1 MAQPRLRA
9 QSEDQ
14 VRFAVIGDFG
24 TGEEEPQAVAD
35 MVKSWDPE
43 FIITTGDNNYPDG
56 AAEKIDENIGQ
67 FYYEYIYPYAG
78 AYGAGA
84 EENRFFPT
92 LGNHDYDTDNGQ
104 PYFDYFTLPGN
115 ERYYD
120 FTWGPVHFFAL
131 NSNDEEPD
139 GITVDSVQ
147 AQWLKAQLAASD
159 KRWKIVYLANPVF
172 SSGSKHGSDPDL
184 QWPFLEWGAT
194 AVLTGDDHLY
204 ERIMDQGFPYIVN
217 GAGGANLYS
226 FGSPIKGS
234 EVRYNKLHGAML
246 VEATPETI
254 TFEFYSVLNGGT
266 LIDSYTM
273 DEQILAEVQT
283 FARQR
288 AAKLVFTPEADTYVE
303 QENPSTNNGLSDE
316 LHVDGGEDPSE
327 ESYLR
332 FNVTGM
338 TGPVTTATLRLYSKG
353 GTADGPAVNRVTWE
367 WTEGELTWEN
377 SPGLVGSP
385 IDALDKVQGNRWVE
399 VDVTPLVEGDGTY
412 TFVLVGEN
420 EDGVAFSSREGE
432 FPPELV
438 VTTAE

>member
-1 MAQPRLRA
+1 MRIHPSKFLYALVPLVAILGVLPQDIPEMAQPRLRA

-120 FTWGPVHFFAL
+120 FIWGPVHFFAL

-139 GITVDSVQ
+139 GITVDSAQ
-147 AQWLKAQLAASD
+147 AQWLKTQLAASD

-226 FGSPIKGS
+226 FGSP
-234 EVRYNKLHGAML
+234 
-246 VEATPETI
+246 
-254 TFEFYSVLNGGT
+254 
-266 LIDSYTM
+266 D
-273 DEQILAEVQT
+273 Q
-283 FARQR
+283 RQR
-288 AAKLVFTPEADTYVE
+288 SQV
-303 QENPSTNNGLSDE
+303 
-316 LHVDGGEDPSE
+316 
-327 ESYLR
+327 
-332 FNVTGM
+332 
-338 TGPVTTATLRLYSKG
+338 
-353 GTADGPAVNRVTWE
+353 
-367 WTEGELTWEN
+367 
-377 SPGLVGSP
+377 
-385 IDALDKVQGNRWVE
+385 
-399 VDVTPLVEGDGTY
+399 
-412 TFVLVGEN
+412 
-420 EDGVAFSSREGE
+420 
-432 FPPELV
+432 
-438 VTTAE
+438 